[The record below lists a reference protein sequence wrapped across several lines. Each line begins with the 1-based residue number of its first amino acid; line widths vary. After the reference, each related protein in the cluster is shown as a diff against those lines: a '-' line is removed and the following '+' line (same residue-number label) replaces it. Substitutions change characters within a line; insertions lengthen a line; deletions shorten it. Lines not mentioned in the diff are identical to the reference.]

1 MSNKKKPNPY
11 SDVGGIT
18 GYMMG
23 SFPETFMDIEDAIG
37 IGPKFYESG
46 MKKRGKESTE
56 KIDED
61 YAGEDKDKDIPLI
74 KPDPKRKKI
83 RVGRKNKP
91 TKTELESEFLNKR
104 KTGGKL
110 VGNQNKLDA
119 NNDGKISGTDFEILR
134 KTKGK
139 KYGGKITYKMT
150 GGQVV
155 DSSYD

>member
-1 MSNKKKPNPY
+1 MSNKKKTNPY
-11 SDVGGIT
+11 SDMGGTI
-18 GYMMG
+18 GYIMG
-23 SFPETFMDIEDAIG
+23 SFPETMMDIEDAIG
-37 IGPKFYESG
+37 LGPKFYESG
-46 MKKRGKESTE
+46 MKKRGKKSTE

-61 YAGEDKDKDIPLI
+61 YAGEDKDKDVPLI

-83 RVGRKNKP
+83 RVGRKDKP

-104 KTGGKL
+104 TGGKL
-110 VGNQNKLDA
+110 VGNQDKLDA
-119 NNDGKISGTDFEILR
+119 NNDGKISRTDFEILR

>member
-37 IGPKFYESG
+37 LGPKFYESG
-46 MKKRGKESTE
+46 IKKRGKKSTK

-61 YAGEDKDKDIPLI
+61 YAGEDKDKDVPLI

-83 RVGRKNKP
+83 RVGNYKSNEAGRK
-91 TKTELESEFLNKR
+91 SEFLNKR
-104 KTGGKL
+104 TGGPL
-110 VGNQNKLDA
+110 VGNQDKLDA
-119 NNDGKISGTDFEILR
+119 NNDGKISGADFTILR
-134 KTKGK
+134 KK